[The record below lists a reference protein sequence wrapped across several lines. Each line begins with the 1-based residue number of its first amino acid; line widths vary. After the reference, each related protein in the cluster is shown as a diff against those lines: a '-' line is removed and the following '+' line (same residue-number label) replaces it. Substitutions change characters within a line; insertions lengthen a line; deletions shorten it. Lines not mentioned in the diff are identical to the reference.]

1 MYLSRLIWEM
11 DFLSVE
17 DMSDVLAMQL
27 PKSVGHGMTANMV
40 QAKARLLANSYICSS
55 LFLGLSNDSSQ

>member
-1 MYLSRLIWEM
+1 M
-11 DFLSVE
+11 DFHSVE

-55 LFLGLSNDSSQ
+55 LFLGLCNDSSQ